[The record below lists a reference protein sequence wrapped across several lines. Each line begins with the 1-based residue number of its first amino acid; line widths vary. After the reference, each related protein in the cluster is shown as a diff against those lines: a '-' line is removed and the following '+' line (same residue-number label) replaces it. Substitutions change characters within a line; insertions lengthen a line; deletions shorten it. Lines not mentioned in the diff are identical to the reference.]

1 MKKNNLIYALGLKTE
16 GGLIILN
23 YILEREFKKSN
34 TIIYLDS
41 NIEHLKF
48 LKHVNI
54 KISKSNFISR
64 IILDFKLRNQ
74 SFDNVIYLGSIP
86 PIFKLKAKTTYLLF
100 QNINI
105 IPSTFHYSFFFKLD
119 FVRYLVFL
127 YGKNNVDIFLTIN
140 LITYNYLY
148 LYKNKVQKIQQVEI
162 GVFDK
167 FNKNIKINLNRKIEY
182 DFIYPASGLKH
193 KNHNL
198 LIKSLITLSH
208 LNIYPSIIFTLSEKE
223 YSALNINNIKKK
235 YNLKI
240 INFRTFNRKKFYNLL
255 KKSRA
260 LIYPSISESLG
271 LPLLEASHFGLDI
284 LTSNLS
290 FAQDY
295 NISKYTFNPLDSFS
309 IAKTIHKYL
318 EDKNLI
324 DNTKQVNIHFDE
336 IIE

>member
-23 YILEREFKKSN
+23 YILERKFKKSN
-34 TIIYLDS
+34 TVIYLDS
-41 NIEHLKF
+41 NIEHQKF
-48 LKHVNI
+48 LKNANI
-54 KISKSNFISR
+54 KILKSNFISR
-64 IILDFKLRNQ
+64 VLTDFKLRSQ

-105 IPSTFHYSFFFKLD
+105 IPNTLYPSFFFKLD
-119 FVRYLVFL
+119 FIRYLVFF
-127 YGKNNVDIFLTIN
+127 YGKNNVDIFLTMN
-140 LITYNYLY
+140 LITYKYLIN
-148 LYKNKVQKIQQVEI
+148 YKNRVQKIQQVDI

-167 FNKNIKINLNRKIEY
+167 FNKNININLNRKIKY

-198 LIKSLITLSH
+198 LIKSLIILSH
-208 LNIYPSIIFTLSEKE
+208 LNIYPSIVFTLTDNE
-223 YSALNINNIKKK
+223 YDLLNIKNIKNKH
-235 YNLKI
+235 NLKI
-240 INFRTFNRKKFYNLL
+240 FNFRTFERKKFYHLL

-271 LPLLEASHFGLDI
+271 LPLLEANHFGLDI

-324 DNTKQVNIHFDE
+324 NNYEQIKVHFDE